1 MPRTPLP
8 LPLGFY
14 TSPSRPMSVQRCINW
29 IPTVAQGPALNNAA
43 LFQRPGITQFA
54 LANTFCRGSWAVDG
68 LPFFVNGNTL
78 NSVSSTGVVTDI
90 GTIEGANRVWMAD
103 NGTILVIV
111 VPGGKAYVYDGTTL
125 SQITDP
131 DYQTSDTV
139 IFYRGFFV
147 FTTSD
152 GKQLF
157 VSNLNQPLIFD
168 ALDFGSAEGD
178 PDRIVTQVLDH
189 DELSIIGERTTE
201 VFRLVGGVG
210 FPLAIIPGA
219 YTEKGAASKY
229 GAVKFDN
236 TYLFIGGGVNELPA
250 IWRQTSSAQATKIS
264 TDAIDNEI
272 QKFTKEEIAE
282 AFTMTYSAKGQIF
295 AIFTFNS
302 DRIPGKT
309 FVFNG
314 TASVLAGQ
322 LVWFELQ
329 TGVTDAQWR
338 VNTIV
343 KAYGKL
349 LLGDDQSGLVGE
361 FDDGVFTEYD
371 NLIFRQV
378 ATSPFSANGTSLFSG
393 EFEATFESGV
403 GLTLGLG
410 LDPIVRMDFSDDGG
424 RTFSSEFSRTIG
436 KIGAYEQRSIW
447 RRQGRFPVARTI
459 RLTITDP
466 VKANLIRLAAT
477 PELGTQ

>member
-1 MPRTPLP
+1 MPRTPLT

-14 TSPSRPMSVQRCINW
+14 ISPSRPMSVQRCINW
-29 IPTVAQGPALNNAA
+29 IPTVAQGLALNNSA

-54 LANTFCRGSWAVDG
+54 LANTVCRGSWVVDG

-78 NSVSSTGVVTDI
+78 NSVSSSGVVTAI
-90 GTIEGANRVWMAD
+90 GTVEGANRVWMAD

-111 VPGGKAYVYDGTTL
+111 VPGGKAYVYDGTTF

-131 DYQTSDTV
+131 DFQTSDTV

-178 PDRIVTQVLDH
+178 PDRIITQVLDH

-201 VFRLVGGVG
+201 VFRLVGGAG

-272 QKFTKEEIAE
+272 QKYTKEEIAE

-302 DRIPGKT
+302 TRIPGKT

-322 LVWFELQ
+322 LVWFEMQ

-338 VNTIV
+338 VNTIT

-349 LLGDDQSGLVGE
+349 LLGDDQGGNIGE
-361 FDDGVFTEYD
+361 FKDDVFTEYD

-378 ATSPFSANGTSLFSG
+378 ATSPFSENGTSLFAG

-403 GLTLGLG
+403 GLTVGQG
-410 LDPIVRMDFSDDGG
+410 SDPIVRMDFSDNGG

-447 RRQGRFPVARTI
+447 RRQGRFPVSRTI
-459 RLTITDP
+459 RITITDP

>member
-1 MPRTPLP
+1 MPRTLLP

-14 TSPSRPMSVQRCINW
+14 TSPSRPMSTQRCINW
-29 IPTVAQGPALNNAA
+29 IPTVPQAPSLNNVGF
-43 LFQRPGITQFA
+43 FQRPGVTRFA
-54 LANTFCRGSWAVDG
+54 LAMEPNRGSWSVDG
-68 LPFFVNGNTL
+68 LPFFVNGTTL
-78 NSVSSTGVVTDI
+78 NSVSSSGVVTAI
-90 GTIEGANRVWMAD
+90 GTIEGTNRVWMAD
-103 NGTILVIV
+103 NGTTLVIV
-111 VPGGKAYVYDGTTL
+111 VPGGKAYVYDGSTF

-147 FTTSD
+147 FTTTD

-250 IWRQTSSAQATKIS
+250 IWRQTSNAQATKIS

-282 AFTMTYSAKGQIF
+282 AFTMTYSAKGQIL

-302 DRIPGKT
+302 TRIPGKT

-314 TASVLAGQ
+314 TASALAGA

-329 TGVTDAQWR
+329 SGVTDAQWR
-338 VNTIV
+338 VNSIT

-349 LLGDDQSGLVGE
+349 LLGDDQSGNVGE
-361 FDDGVFTEYD
+361 LADDIYTEYD
-371 NLIFRQV
+371 NLIFRQ
-378 ATSPFSANGTSLFSG
+378 AAMPPFSANGTALFAG

-403 GLTLGLG
+403 GLTVGQG
-410 LDPIVRMDFSDDGG
+410 SDPIVRMDFSDDGG

-436 KIGAYEQRSIW
+436 KIGEYGQRSIW
-447 RRQGRFPVARTI
+447 RRQGRFPVARTV

-466 VKANLIRLAAT
+466 VKANLIRIAAT
-477 PELGTQ
+477 PEIGTQ